1 MKYSLRHSQSISK
14 KTLFVQFLQSFCCLF
29 IEFMRRAAQLGM
41 NAAGG
46 NMAAAFA
53 AAAQVQANSSSGH
66 SNNSTTP
73 PLTAQQLLDGQGGG
87 GSPLAAEALRR
98 PRSVYSSQQVAQ
110 LEAYFRYLSL

>member
-1 MKYSLRHSQSISK
+1 MLHGDIVFIVNASFFDSL
-14 KTLFVQFLQSFCCLF
+14 
-29 IEFMRRAAQLGM
+29 EFMRRAAQLGM

-53 AAAQVQANSSSGH
+53 AAAHAQANSSSGH
-66 SNNSTTP
+66 STNSTTP

-87 GSPLAAEALRR
+87 GSPLASEALRR

-110 LEAYFRYLSL
+110 LEAYFR